1 MPRIHPESVW
11 DAECQGIGDF
21 SIVQSGRSQVILF
34 LVGSKRQIFVLQ
46 LQSIEIIM
54 L

>member
-11 DAECQGIGDF
+11 DAKCQGIGDF

-54 L
+54 V